1 VRKVEV
7 IKDRPLART
16 SGLGALYSATMTIV
30 APPITS
36 PVNKFNTE
44 SYYLHGID
52 LGVSYNF

>member
-1 VRKVEV
+1 VVVLPEV
-7 IKDRPLART
+7 AMAASQIDT
-16 SGLGALYSATMTIV
+16 NVDVFGIIT
-30 APPITS
+30 PPVTS